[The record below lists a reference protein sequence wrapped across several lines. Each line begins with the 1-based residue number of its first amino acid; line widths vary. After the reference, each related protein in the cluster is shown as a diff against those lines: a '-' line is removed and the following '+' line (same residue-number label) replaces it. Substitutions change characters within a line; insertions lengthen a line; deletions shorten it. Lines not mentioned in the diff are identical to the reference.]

1 MKHLKKFENFY
12 LPPDVEST
20 EGDDLRPIVAGR
32 MAGDTKKSTIDYK
45 SSMSDE
51 EAEEYGDTLRPVVAG
66 RMPGEEKEESH
77 YSTMK
82 SVSSEDD
89 ITQPPYREEDYFES
103 KKSKAKS
110 VSYKKSG
117 LKRPDLADRNKNKK
131 IEGWEKAVAT
141 KIEQSMA
148 KKKKK

>member
-12 LPPDVEST
+12 LPQDVEST
-20 EGDDLRPIVAGR
+20 HEEDGKMRSGISS
-32 MAGDTKKSTIDYK
+32 DTRESEVDYESGK
-45 SSMSDE
+45 
-51 EAEEYGDTLRPVVAG
+51 
-66 RMPGEEKEESH
+66 MPGEEAPHFKEEEEEITPSH
-77 YSTMK
+77 F
-82 SVSSEDD
+82 
-89 ITQPPYREEDYFES
+89 EEDYFES

>member
-12 LPPDVEST
+12 LPQDVEST
-20 EGDDLRPIVAGR
+20 HEEDGKMRSGISS
-32 MAGDTKKSTIDYK
+32 DTRDSEVDYESGK
-45 SSMSDE
+45 
-51 EAEEYGDTLRPVVAG
+51 
-66 RMPGEEKEESH
+66 MPGEEEE
-77 YSTMK
+77 
-82 SVSSEDD
+82 EEE
-89 ITQPPYREEDYFES
+89 ITQPPHFKEEEEITPSHFEEDYFES

-148 KKKKK
+148 KKKKKK